1 MFCKSNENYM
11 VEMEVLVLN
20 HWGYCISL
28 VLNKIVIFAIVIN
41 YNIHSLSIGLTLI
54 HHLDSST
61 NLCVTNLLYN
71 VGARDENENK
81 TGFAHLFEHLMF
93 GGSVNIPSF
102 DTPLQLAS
110 GENNAFTNNDI
121 TNYYIT
127 LPSENI
133 ETALWLESDRM
144 LRLDFS
150 EKSLSTQKG
159 VVIEEFKQRYLNQP
173 YGDAW
178 LHLRPLAYTKH
189 PYRWA
194 TIGKEISHVEN
205 AELSDVIRFFET
217 YYNPSNAILCL
228 AGNISFEKA
237 IELTEKWFGDIPA
250 GQKNSN
256 LYPAEP
262 RQMERRE
269 ETIEADVPQK
279 SIYIAFHMVNRVHPL
294 YYAFDLLSDI
304 LSRSESSRFT
314 KILVKERG
322 LFNNVEAYVTG
333 DINAGLFVVEGK
345 LTKDTSFE
353 AAELEILKILEQMVE
368 EGLVDSELE
377 KVKNKALTSNL
388 FGKTS
393 VLNKA
398 MSLCYG
404 YNIGHVNL
412 INDESSIIKAI
423 TTSDI
428 ETICKDY
435 LLNGNHSV
443 LKYQPKI

>member
-1 MFCKSNENYM
+1 M
-11 VEMEVLVLN
+11 
-20 HWGYCISL
+20 
-28 VLNKIVIFAIVIN
+28 IN
-41 YNIHSLSIGLTLI
+41 YNIHSLSNGLTLI

-71 VGARDENENK
+71 VGARDENEHK

-102 DTPLQLAS
+102 DTPLQMAS

-150 EKSLSTQKG
+150 DKSLSTQKG

-178 LHLRPLAYTKH
+178 LHLRPLAYTVH
-189 PYRWA
+189 PYQWA

-205 AELSDVIRFFET
+205 AELSDVISFFET

-228 AGNISFEKA
+228 AGNITFENA
-237 IELTEKWFGDIPA
+237 IQLTEKWFGDIPS
-250 GQKNSN
+250 GKKNEN
-256 LYPAEP
+256 KYPKEP
-262 RQMERRE
+262 LNINRKEKI
-269 ETIEADVPQK
+269 IESDVPQK
-279 SIYIAFHMVNRVHPL
+279 SIYMAFHMVERNHPF
-294 YYAFDLLSDI
+294 YYAFDLLSDM
-304 LSRSESSRFT
+304 LSRSDSSRFT
-314 KILVKERG
+314 KILIKEKG
-322 LFNNVEAYVTG
+322 LFNQLEAYITG
-333 DINAGLFVVEGK
+333 DIDTGLFVIEGK
-345 LTKDTSFE
+345 LTENTSFE
-353 AAELEILKILEQMVE
+353 LAENSIIEIIQQICENGVSEQ
-368 EGLVDSELE
+368 ELE

-412 INDESSIIKAI
+412 INDETQIIKSI
-423 TTSDI
+423 TVNNIKTV
-428 ETICKDY
+428 CQDY
-435 LLNGNHSV
+435 LLQGNQIV
-443 LKYQPKI
+443 LKYQPKL